1 MKKITVLDIVITSIF
16 LLLIIVF
23 TANYFLKAGKNDS
36 TLFIRSENETYY
48 YSLNQKK
55 TVIIKGAIGNTI
67 IEIDNGKFSFSE
79 SACSNKD
86 CIKMGWISMANFPV
100 VCLPNKVSAYI
111 IKNKKIAEFDG
122 LSR

>member
-1 MKKITVLDIVITSIF
+1 MKKITAFDIIITSIF
-16 LLLIIVF
+16 FIAIIAFTTNYLLHNNRSNSTLLIQ
-23 TANYFLKAGKNDS
+23 
-36 TLFIRSENETYY
+36 SENETYY

-55 TVIIKGAIGNTI
+55 TVIIKGVIGDTI

-79 SACSNKD
+79 SACQNKD
-86 CIKMGWISMANFPV
+86 CVKMGWISIANFPV

-111 IKNKKIAEFDG
+111 IKSKDKIEYDG

>member
-1 MKKITVLDIVITSIF
+1 MKKITPFDIIITSIF
-16 LLLIIVF
+16 FITIIAFTTNYFFNNNRSNSTLLIQ
-23 TANYFLKAGKNDS
+23 
-36 TLFIRSENETYY
+36 SENETYY

-55 TVIIKGAIGNTI
+55 TVIIKGVIGDTI
-67 IEIDNGKFSFSE
+67 IKIDNGKFSFSE

-86 CIKMGWISMANFPV
+86 CVKMGWISIANFPV

-111 IKNKKIAEFDG
+111 IKNKKTVEFDG